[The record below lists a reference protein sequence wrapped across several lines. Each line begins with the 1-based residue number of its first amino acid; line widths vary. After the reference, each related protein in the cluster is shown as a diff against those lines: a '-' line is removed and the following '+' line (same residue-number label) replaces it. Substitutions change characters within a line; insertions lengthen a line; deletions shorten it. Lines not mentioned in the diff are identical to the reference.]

1 MLSDFFKTLRMLHR
15 IQHDRASYREL
26 IELLYNET
34 SPEDSNFLRY
44 NYAPHIVKII
54 TYGHAQKTQPAF
66 SVIIPTYNRCDLL
79 LNTLNAIAGQK
90 SISQNKPEVIV
101 VDNYSEDKTE
111 EGVAKFANFQ
121 EALHVIYI
129 KLKKNYGGDF
139 ARNIGVLHSRGSL
152 LVFTDDDCIVPPNWL
167 SEFKRELDADPKIAG
182 VGGFKI
188 PRSTRER
195 LDIYHRFV
203 MWRHFLLPHERTKSP
218 SIFYN
223 RCGSLNANVC
233 YRKSIFEKIGG
244 FNVYFRHIG
253 SRELKVRLHRSG
265 AILLYEPRMVEHFA
279 YFSFADYV
287 RKLLIQGWDRYLLHV
302 LHPEVELSSSF
313 GHLLKR
319 SGRDIL
325 VVFSGRNT
333 MPFFN
338 GSLPDKIGFSFISII
353 TSLFLWS
360 GKYWIPLKIL
370 VPKNRGDDNLL
381 PIEE

>member
-1 MLSDFFKTLRMLHR
+1 MKVSLIICTRNRAHQLADMLARLDMDEF
-15 IQHDRASYREL
+15 AREG
-26 IELLYNET
+26 IELVLV
-34 SPEDSNFLRY
+34 DSASTDSTPDVMAWFQKDKKIS
-44 NYAPHIVKII
+44 IVCVRARTK
-54 TYGHAQKTQPAF
+54 G
-66 SVIIPTYNRCDLL
+66 LGL
-79 LNTLNAIAGQK
+79 
-90 SISQNKPEVIV
+90 
-101 VDNYSEDKTE
+101 
-111 EGVAKFANFQ
+111 
-121 EALHVIYI
+121 
-129 KLKKNYGGDF
+129 
-139 ARNIGVLHSRGSL
+139 ARNEGIKAASGEL